1 MSGGRRGVGRGSHQ
15 AARLVRRAAP
25 GAPPPAKPELTVPEG
40 RDTQAAI
47 DQAAADLIAAL
58 DGTRELRLDCR
69 RLRAGRATP
78 ERVVADAMRRHAEIG
93 AAIARLRA
101 STDGPHP
108 R

>member
-1 MSGGRRGVGRGSHQ
+1 MSGGHRPPSARVTQVRRGGQS
-15 AARLVRRAAP
+15 AP
-25 GAPPPAKPELTVPEG
+25 GAVTPPAKPELTVPTG

-69 RLRAGRATP
+69 RLRAGRATA
-78 ERVVADAMRRHAEIG
+78 ERVTADAMRRHVEIG

-101 STDGPHP
+101 SMEP
-108 R
+108 REAK

>member
-1 MSGGRRGVGRGSHQ
+1 M
-15 AARLVRRAAP
+15 
-25 GAPPPAKPELTVPEG
+25 PPAKPELTVPKG

-47 DQAAADLIAAL
+47 DQASADLIAAL

-78 ERVVADAMRRHAEIG
+78 ERVVADALRRSAEIA
-93 AAIARLRA
+93 AAIARLRMA
-101 STDGPHP
+101 AHKEPS

>member
-1 MSGGRRGVGRGSHQ
+1 MAGARPSPDRRT
-15 AARLVRRAAP
+15 LVAEP
-25 GAPPPAKPELTVPEG
+25 GALPPAKPELTVPKG

-78 ERVVADAMRRHAEIG
+78 ERVTADAMRRSGEIT
-93 AAIARLRA
+93 AAISRLRA
-101 STDGPHP
+101 AAHREPHE
-108 R
+108 